1 MKYVIFDS
9 EEGNDFLKAI
19 TKLRNADE
27 AAEFFTDMFTP
38 SEARAFV
45 ARWRAA
51 VLLNQKVPY
60 LDIQKTTGLSSAT
73 VARVSQALQYGTG
86 GFKKVLDRFGR
97 TK

>member
-51 VLLNQKVPY
+51 QMLNDKIPY

-73 VARVSQALQYGTG
+73 VARVSQSLQYGTG
-86 GFKKVLDRFGR
+86 GFKKVLDRFSR
-97 TK
+97 SK